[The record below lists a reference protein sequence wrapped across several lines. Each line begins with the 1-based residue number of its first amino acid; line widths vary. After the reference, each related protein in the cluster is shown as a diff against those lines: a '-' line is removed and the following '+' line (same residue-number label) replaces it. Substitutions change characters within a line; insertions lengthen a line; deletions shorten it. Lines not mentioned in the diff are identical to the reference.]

1 MLASLSDPRSSYFN
15 PVQATQVATQF
26 GMENLGT
33 WAGGIAMDAITSG
46 AMCHPASS
54 TLELA
59 DGRAVRID
67 SVRVGDEVRTPTGFE
82 PVTGFLHAEDRATE
96 YLRLT
101 TAGGAAI
108 EISALHHLFANGASA
123 DAADVVVG
131 DNITTPRGAERVTRV
146 EKVERAG
153 AYHVFVAG
161 GAYYVDGVLAS
172 DYYALTPA
180 AVWPLVRAY
189 VAARSAIGVPII
201 PVGRGLFPDHAW
213 AVDLLGLLGVPTVVQ
228 RTALFPLTIAC
239 GIGTELINAAAE
251 LATSKAPAI
260 ALGTAAA
267 AALAT
272 AAARKMMMKKKRRA

>member
-1 MLASLSDPRSSYFN
+1 M
-15 PVQATQVATQF
+15 
-26 GMENLGT
+26 
-33 WAGGIAMDAITSG
+33 
-46 AMCHPASS
+46 
-54 TLELA
+54 
-59 DGRAVRID
+59 
-67 SVRVGDEVRTPTGFE
+67 
-82 PVTGFLHAEDRATE
+82 
-96 YLRLT
+96 
-101 TAGGAAI
+101 
-108 EISALHHLFANGASA
+108 
-123 DAADVVVG
+123 
-131 DNITTPRGAERVTRV
+131 TRV

-201 PVGRGLFPDHAW
+201 PVGRGLFPNHAW

-251 LATSKAPAI
+251 VATSKAPAI
-260 ALGTAAA
+260 ALGTAAVA
-267 AALAT
+267 VLAT
-272 AAARKMMMKKKRRA
+272 AAAHKMMKMKKRRA